1 MQESRQEENPRVSFS
16 WVLVLDSWFSS
27 QTTKFMTITQL
38 EYIVAVDTYRSFVAA
53 ADKCF
58 VTQPT
63 LSMQVQKLEDTL
75 GVKIFDRSKQPVTPT
90 EIGIEIISQAR
101 IMLSESE
108 KIKEIITDRQKELS
122 GELKVGIIP
131 TIAPYILP
139 KILHGFIEK
148 YPQVKLIVWEQ
159 TTEQI
164 IAQLKLGVIDC
175 GILSTPLHES
185 TLTEVPVFYENFVAY
200 VSKNSKLSKKKNI
213 VPDDIDM
220 EEIWI
225 LNEGHCMREQVLNIC
240 QRRKAT
246 QGFKHF
252 EYNTGSVET
261 LKRMVD
267 QNNGATILPELA
279 LADLTDKQLDKVRY
293 FKAPEPAREVSIVI
307 QRNFLKRRMIE
318 ALKNEIL
325 EFLPKRMK
333 SKKKKEVMEI

>member
-1 MQESRQEENPRVSFS
+1 
-16 WVLVLDSWFSS
+16 
-27 QTTKFMTITQL
+27 MTITQL

-75 GVKIFDRSKQPVTPT
+75 GVKLFDRSKQPVTPT
-90 EIGIEIISQAR
+90 EIGIEIITQAR
-101 IMLSESE
+101 ILLAESE

-122 GELKVGIIP
+122 GELKIGIIP
-131 TIAPYILP
+131 TISPYILP

-164 IAQLKLGVIDC
+164 IQQLKLGMIDC

-185 TLTEVPVFYENFVAY
+185 SLIEIPVFYENFVAY

-213 VPDDIDM
+213 SPEDIDM

-267 QNNGATILPELA
+267 LNNGATILPELA
-279 LADLTDKQLDKVRY
+279 MADLTDKQIDKIRY

-325 EFLPKRMK
+325 DFLPKRMK
-333 SKKKKEVMEI
+333 SKKKKEVIDI

>member
-1 MQESRQEENPRVSFS
+1 
-16 WVLVLDSWFSS
+16 
-27 QTTKFMTITQL
+27 MTIVQL

-53 ADKCF
+53 AEKCF

-63 LSMQVQKLEDTL
+63 LSMQIQKLEDTL
-75 GVKIFDRSKQPVTPT
+75 GVKLFDRSKQPVTPT
-90 EIGIEIISQAR
+90 EIGIDIIAQAR
-101 IMLSESE
+101 VLLAESE

-131 TIAPYILP
+131 TISPYILP
-139 KILHGFIEK
+139 KILSGFVAK

-159 TTEQI
+159 TTENI
-164 IAQLKLGVIDC
+164 IQQLKLGTIDC

-185 TLTEVPVFYENFVAY
+185 ALLEIPVFYENFVAY
-200 VSKNSKLSKKKNI
+200 TSKSSKLYKKKSIN
-213 VPDDIDM
+213 PDDIDM
-220 EEIWI
+220 EEIWV

-279 LADLTDKQLDKVRY
+279 LSDLSDKQLDRVRY
-293 FKAPEPAREVSIVI
+293 FKTPEPAREVSIVI
-307 QRNFLKRRMIE
+307 QKNYLKRRMID
-318 ALKNEIL
+318 ALKTEIL
-325 EFLPKRMK
+325 EFVPKRMR

>member
-1 MQESRQEENPRVSFS
+1 
-16 WVLVLDSWFSS
+16 
-27 QTTKFMTITQL
+27 MTITQL
-38 EYIVAVDTYRSFVAA
+38 EYIVAVDTYRSFVLAA
-53 ADKCF
+53 EKCF

-90 EIGIEIISQAR
+90 EIGIEIIDQAR
-101 IMLSESE
+101 ILLAESE

-131 TIAPYILP
+131 TVSPYILP
-139 KILHGFIEK
+139 KIISGFVQK

-159 TTEQI
+159 TTEEI
-164 IAQLKLGVIDC
+164 IQQLKLGTLDC
-175 GILSTPLHES
+175 GIMSTPLREAA
-185 TLTEVPVFYENFVAY
+185 LTEIPVFYENFVAY
-200 VSKNSKLSKKKNI
+200 VSKNSKLSKKKSI
-213 VPDDIDM
+213 SPEDIDM
-220 EEIWI
+220 EEIWV

-240 QRRKAT
+240 QRRRAT
-246 QGFKHF
+246 KGFLHF

-261 LKRMVD
+261 LKRMVE

-279 LADLTDKQLDKVRY
+279 LAELNDKQLDKVRY
-293 FKAPEPAREVSIVI
+293 FKSPEPAREVSIVI
-307 QRNFLKRRMIE
+307 QKNFLKRRMIE

-325 EFLPKRMK
+325 QFVPKRMK

>member
-1 MQESRQEENPRVSFS
+1 
-16 WVLVLDSWFSS
+16 
-27 QTTKFMTITQL
+27 MTITQL
-38 EYIVAVDTYRSFVAA
+38 EYIVAVDTYRSFVMAA
-53 ADKCF
+53 EKCF

-75 GVKIFDRSKQPVTPT
+75 GVKLFDRSKQPVVPT
-90 EIGIEIISQAR
+90 EIGNEVIAQAR
-101 IMLSESE
+101 VMLSEAE
-108 KIKEIITDRQKELS
+108 KIKEIITDRQRELS

-131 TIAPYILP
+131 TVAPYILP

-148 YPQVKLIVWEQ
+148 YPQVKLIVSEE
-159 TTEQI
+159 TTEHI
-164 IAQLKLGVIDC
+164 IQQLKLGTIDC

-185 TLTEVPVFYENFVAY
+185 SLTEIPVFYENFVAY
-200 VSKNSKLSKKKNI
+200 VSKNSKLFKKKSI
-213 VPDDIDM
+213 SPDDIDM

-240 QRRKAT
+240 QRRKST

-279 LADLTDKQLDKVRY
+279 LTELTDKQLDKVRY
-293 FKAPEPAREVSIVI
+293 FKSPEPAREVSVVI
-307 QRNFLKRRMIE
+307 QRNFLKRRLIE

-333 SKKKKEVMEI
+333 SKKKKDLVEI

>member
-1 MQESRQEENPRVSFS
+1 
-16 WVLVLDSWFSS
+16 
-27 QTTKFMTITQL
+27 MTLTQL

-53 ADKCF
+53 AEKCF

-75 GVKIFDRSKQPVTPT
+75 GVKLFDRSKQPVTPT
-90 EIGIEIISQAR
+90 EIGIEIIQQAR
-101 IMLSESE
+101 ILLGESE

-131 TIAPYILP
+131 TVAPYILP

-159 TTEQI
+159 TTEHI
-164 IAQLKLGVIDC
+164 IQQLKLGMIDC

-185 TLTEVPVFYENFVAY
+185 NLTEIPVFYENFVAY
-200 VSKNSKLSKKKNI
+200 VSKHSNLSKKKSI
-213 VPDDIDM
+213 SPDDIDM

-240 QRRKAT
+240 QRRKFT

-279 LADLTDKQLDKVRY
+279 LAELSDKQLDKVRY
-293 FKAPEPAREVSIVI
+293 FKSPEPAREVSIVI

-333 SKKKKEVMEI
+333 NKKKKEVIEI

>member
-1 MQESRQEENPRVSFS
+1 
-16 WVLVLDSWFSS
+16 
-27 QTTKFMTITQL
+27 MTITQL
-38 EYIVAVDTYRSFVAA
+38 EYIVAVDTYRSFVLAA
-53 ADKCF
+53 EKCF

-90 EIGIEIISQAR
+90 EIGIEIITQAR

-122 GELKVGIIP
+122 GELRVGIIP
-131 TIAPYILP
+131 TVAPYILP
-139 KILHGFIEK
+139 KIIRGFIER

-159 TTEQI
+159 TTEEIVQ
-164 IAQLKLGVIDC
+164 QLKLGMIDC

-185 TLTEVPVFYENFVAY
+185 SLTEIPVFYENFVAY

-240 QRRKAT
+240 QRRKST
-246 QGFKHF
+246 KGFQHF

-279 LADLTDKQLDKVRY
+279 LSELSDKQLDRVRY
-293 FKAPEPAREVSIVI
+293 FKSPEPAREVSLVI

-325 EFLPKRMK
+325 EFVPKRMRTR
-333 SKKKKEVMEI
+333 KKKEVIDI

>member
-1 MQESRQEENPRVSFS
+1 
-16 WVLVLDSWFSS
+16 
-27 QTTKFMTITQL
+27 MTITQL

-53 ADKCF
+53 AEKCF

-75 GVKIFDRSKQPVTPT
+75 GVKLFDRSKQPVTPT

-101 IMLSESE
+101 ILLSESE

-131 TIAPYILP
+131 TVAPYILP
-139 KILHGFIEK
+139 KILSGFIEK

-164 IAQLKLGVIDC
+164 VQQLKLGMIDC

-185 TLTEVPVFYENFVAY
+185 NLTEIPVFYENFVAY

-213 VPDDIDM
+213 SPEDIDM

-225 LNEGHCMREQVLNIC
+225 LNEGHCMRDQVLNIC

-279 LADLTDKQLDKVRY
+279 LADLTDKQIDKVRY

-318 ALKNEIL
+318 ALKSEIL

-333 SKKKKEVMEI
+333 SKKKKEVIDI

>member
-1 MQESRQEENPRVSFS
+1 
-16 WVLVLDSWFSS
+16 
-27 QTTKFMTITQL
+27 MTITQL
-38 EYIVAVDTYRSFVAA
+38 EYVVAVDTYRSFVSA

-63 LSMQVQKLEDTL
+63 LSMQIQKLEDTL
-75 GVKIFDRSKQPVTPT
+75 GVKLFDRSKQPVVPT
-90 EIGIEIISQAR
+90 EIGSDIIAQAR
-101 IMLSESE
+101 IMLSEAE
-108 KIKEIITDRQKELS
+108 KIKEIITDRQRELS

-131 TIAPYILP
+131 TVAPYILP
-139 KILHGFIEK
+139 KILHGFITK
-148 YPQVKLIVWEQ
+148 YPQVKLIVSEQ

-164 IAQLKLGVIDC
+164 VQELKLGLIDC

-185 TLTEVPVFYENFVAY
+185 SLTEIPVFYENFVAY

-213 VPDDIDM
+213 SPDDIDM

-279 LADLTDKQLDKVRY
+279 LADLSDKQLDKVRY
-293 FKAPEPAREVSIVI
+293 FKSPEPAREVSVVI

-333 SKKKKEVMEI
+333 SKKKKDVVDI

>member
-1 MQESRQEENPRVSFS
+1 
-16 WVLVLDSWFSS
+16 
-27 QTTKFMTITQL
+27 MTITQL

>member
-1 MQESRQEENPRVSFS
+1 
-16 WVLVLDSWFSS
+16 
-27 QTTKFMTITQL
+27 MTITQL
-38 EYIVAVDTYRSFVAA
+38 EYIVAVDTYRSFVLAA
-53 ADKCF
+53 EKCF

-75 GVKIFDRSKQPVTPT
+75 GVKLFDRSKQPVTPT

-101 IMLSESE
+101 ILLSESE
-108 KIKEIITDRQKELS
+108 KIKEIITDRKKELS

-131 TIAPYILP
+131 TVAPYILP
-139 KILHGFIEK
+139 KILQGFIEK

-164 IAQLKLGVIDC
+164 IQQLKLGIIDC
-175 GILSTPLHES
+175 GILSTPLNES
-185 TLTEVPVFYENFVAY
+185 SLTEIPVFYENFVAY
-200 VSKNSKLSKKKNI
+200 VSKNSNLSKKRNI
-213 VPDDIDM
+213 SPDDIDI
-220 EEIWI
+220 EEIWV

-240 QRRKAT
+240 QRRKST

-267 QNNGATILPELA
+267 LNNGATILPELA
-279 LADLTDKQLDKVRY
+279 LADLSDKNLDKVRY
-293 FKAPEPAREVSIVI
+293 FKSPEPAREVSIVI

-333 SKKKKEVMEI
+333 SKRKKDVIDI

>member
-1 MQESRQEENPRVSFS
+1 
-16 WVLVLDSWFSS
+16 
-27 QTTKFMTITQL
+27 MTITQL
-38 EYIVAVDTYRSFVAA
+38 EYIVAVDTYRSFVLAA
-53 ADKCF
+53 EKCF

-90 EIGIEIISQAR
+90 EIGIEIIEQAR
-101 IMLSESE
+101 IMLAESE

-131 TIAPYILP
+131 TVSPYILP
-139 KILHGFIEK
+139 KIIGGFIQK

-159 TTEQI
+159 TTEEI
-164 IAQLKLGVIDC
+164 IQQLKLGTLDC
-175 GILSTPLHES
+175 GIMSTPLRES
-185 TLTEVPVFYENFVAY
+185 ALTEIPVFYENFVAY
-200 VSKNSKLSKKKNI
+200 VSKHSKLSKKKSI
-213 VPDDIDM
+213 SPEDIDM
-220 EEIWI
+220 EEIWV

-246 QGFKHF
+246 KGFLHF

-279 LADLTDKQLDKVRY
+279 LAELNDKQLDRVRY
-293 FKAPEPAREVSIVI
+293 FKSPEPAREVSIVI
-307 QRNFLKRRMIE
+307 QKNFLKRRMIE

-325 EFLPKRMK
+325 EFVPKRMK
-333 SKKKKEVMEI
+333 SRKKKEVMEI

>member
-1 MQESRQEENPRVSFS
+1 
-16 WVLVLDSWFSS
+16 
-27 QTTKFMTITQL
+27 MTITQL

-53 ADKCF
+53 AEKCF

-75 GVKIFDRSKQPVTPT
+75 GVKLFDRSKQPVTPT
-90 EIGIEIISQAR
+90 EIGIEIITQAR
-101 IMLSESE
+101 ILLGESE

-131 TIAPYILP
+131 TVAPYILP

-148 YPQVKLIVWEQ
+148 YPQVKLIVSEQ
-159 TTEQI
+159 TTEMI
-164 IAQLKLGVIDC
+164 IQQLKLGLIDC

-185 TLTEVPVFYENFVAY
+185 SLTELPVFYENFVAY
-200 VSKNSKLSKKKNI
+200 VSKNSKLFKKKNI
-213 VPDDIDM
+213 SPDDIDM
-220 EEIWI
+220 EEIWV

-240 QRRKAT
+240 QRRKST

-279 LADLTDKQLDKVRY
+279 LVDLNDKQLDKVRY
-293 FKAPEPAREVSIVI
+293 FKSPEPAREVSIVI

-333 SKKKKEVMEI
+333 SKKKKEVMDI